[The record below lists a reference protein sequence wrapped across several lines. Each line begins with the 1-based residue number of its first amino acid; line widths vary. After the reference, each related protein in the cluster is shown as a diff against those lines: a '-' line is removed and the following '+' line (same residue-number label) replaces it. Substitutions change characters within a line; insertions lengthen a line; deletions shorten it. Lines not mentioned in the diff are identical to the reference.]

1 MKNFVSFILFF
12 LMVSEVLS
20 QRNYITPEPQKIS
33 FPESKQN
40 GFRLS
45 KKTSLEVSGVDNS
58 KNFIKNFIS
67 FVNQETGFE
76 LNSKINKKSN
86 ILLRITDQNLN
97 LGEEGYKISILPKEN
112 LIVESNNERGLFYGI
127 ESLKQIIHFTK
138 RKRDEESFTEFD
150 VDVKVESI
158 KDVKSQQ
165 NFNAANLTT
174 AGYKNV
180 NETGYFQGLE
190 KVETK
195 SLDVYNIMPMIIEDY
210 PRFKYRGMML
220 DVSRHFMPK
229 EFIKKFI
236 DIMSIHKMN
245 KFHWHLTDDHGWRIE
260 IKQYPKLTEIGSMR
274 DGTLIGHS
282 RFAGKNPKFDNIPH
296 GGFYTQ
302 EEIKDIIKYA
312 EERFIEIIPEIDMP
326 GHTASLIASYPE
338 LGTLKEKTEV
348 KKIWGVQ
355 DEILIPTENTFNFL
369 DNLFREIADI
379 FPSSYVHIGGD
390 EARKKQWIESEEVQK
405 LMETLEIEDEDS
417 LQTYFIGKVQKILN
431 NYGKKIIGWDEI
443 IEGGLVNDATV
454 MSWRGEE
461 GGIFAAKAGNNAIM
475 SPTSHLYFDYYQAR
489 TGEPLA
495 IGGLIPL
502 EKVYSY
508 EPIPEGLDI
517 NQATKI
523 LGAQGNVWTEY
534 IKTPEMVEY
543 MSVPRMTALSEIVW
557 SKRKKRD
564 FSEFIKR
571 LNFYKYFLDKKK
583 LLNTSCTKNFF
594 MELISGSYYVG
605 YKR

>member
-1 MKNFVSFILFF
+1 MKKFVSFILFF
-12 LMVSEVLS
+12 LIVSEVLS

-58 KNFIKNFIS
+58 KNFVKNFVS
-67 FVNQETGFE
+67 FVNQEIGFE

-86 ILLRITDQNLN
+86 ILLRITDQNLD

-112 LIVESNNERGLFYGI
+112 LIVESNTERGLFYGI

-150 VDVKVESI
+150 VDVKIENI

-260 IKQYPKLTEIGSMR
+260 IKKYPKLTEIGSMR

-312 EERFIEIIPEIDMP
+312 KERFIEIIPEIDMP

-405 LMETLEIEDEDS
+405 LMEKLEIEDEDS
-417 LQTYFIGKVQKILN
+417 LQTYFIGRVQKILN

-564 FSEFIKR
+564 FSEFRKR
-571 LNFYKYFLDKKK
+571 LNFYIYFLDKKK
-583 LLNTSCTKNFF
+583 VNYRNKDL
-594 MELISGSYYVG
+594 
-605 YKR
+605 

>member
-76 LNSKINKKSN
+76 LNLKINKKSN

-112 LIVESNNERGLFYGI
+112 LIVESNTERGLFYGI

-405 LMETLEIEDEDS
+405 LMEKLEIEDEDS

-583 LLNTSCTKNFF
+583 VNYRSK
-594 MELISGSYYVG
+594 EL
-605 YKR
+605 

>member
-1 MKNFVSFILFF
+1 MKKFVSFILFF
-12 LMVSEVLS
+12 LLVSEVLS
-20 QRNYITPEPQKIS
+20 QRNYITPEPQKIT

-45 KKTSLEVSGVDNS
+45 KKTSLELSGVDNS
-58 KNFIKNFIS
+58 KNFIKNFVS

-86 ILLRITDQNLN
+86 IILRITDQNLD

-112 LIVESNNERGLFYGI
+112 LIVESNTERGLFYGI

-150 VDVKVESI
+150 VDVKVENI
-158 KDVKSQQ
+158 NDVKSQQ

-195 SLDVYNIMPMIIEDY
+195 SLDVYNIKPMIIEDY

-260 IKQYPKLTEIGSMR
+260 INQYPKLTEIGSMR

-282 RFAGKNPKFDNIPH
+282 RFAGKNPKFDNVPH

-338 LGTLKEKTEV
+338 LGTLKEKIDV

-355 DEILIPTENTFNFL
+355 DEILIPSENTFNFL
-369 DNLFREIADI
+369 DNLFKEISDI

-405 LMETLEIEDEDS
+405 LMEKLEIEDEDS
-417 LQTYFIGKVQKILN
+417 LQTYFIGRVQKILN

-443 IEGGLVNDATV
+443 IEGGLVNGATV

-517 NQATKI
+517 NQATMI

-564 FSEFIKR
+564 FSEFRKR

-583 LLNTSCTKNFF
+583 VNYRSKDL
-594 MELISGSYYVG
+594 
-605 YKR
+605 

>member
-1 MKNFVSFILFF
+1 MKKFVSFILFF
-12 LMVSEVLS
+12 LIVSEVLS
-20 QRNYITPEPQKIS
+20 QRNYITPEPQKIT

-45 KKTSLEVSGVDNS
+45 KKTSLELSGVDNS
-58 KNFIKNFIS
+58 KNFIKNFVS

-86 ILLRITDQNLN
+86 ILLRITDQNLD

-112 LIVESNNERGLFYGI
+112 LIVESNTERGLFYGI

-150 VDVKVESI
+150 VDVKVENI

-190 KVETK
+190 KVQTK

-405 LMETLEIEDEDS
+405 LMEKLEIEDEDS
-417 LQTYFIGKVQKILN
+417 LQTYFIGRVQKILN
-431 NYGKKIIGWDEI
+431 NYEKKIIGWDEI

-564 FSEFIKR
+564 FSEFRKR

-583 LLNTSCTKNFF
+583 VNYRSKDL
-594 MELISGSYYVG
+594 
-605 YKR
+605 

>member
-1 MKNFVSFILFF
+1 MKKFVSFILFF
-12 LMVSEVLS
+12 LLVSEVLS
-20 QRNYITPEPQKIS
+20 QRNYITPEPQKIT

-45 KKTSLEVSGVDNS
+45 KKTSLELSGVDNS
-58 KNFIKNFIS
+58 KNFIKNFVS

-86 ILLRITDQNLN
+86 ILLKITDQNLD

-112 LIVESNNERGLFYGI
+112 LIVESNTERGLFYGI

-150 VDVKVESI
+150 VDVKVENI

-405 LMETLEIEDEDS
+405 LMEKLEIENEDS
-417 LQTYFIGKVQKILN
+417 LQTYFIGRVQKILN
-431 NYGKKIIGWDEI
+431 NYEKKIIGWDEI

-564 FSEFIKR
+564 FSEFRKR

-583 LLNTSCTKNFF
+583 VNYRNKDL
-594 MELISGSYYVG
+594 
-605 YKR
+605 

>member
-1 MKNFVSFILFF
+1 MKKIVFF
-12 LMVSEVLS
+12 LLIFFTSEKLFS
-20 QRNYITPEPQKIS
+20 QKNYIIPEPQNIT
-33 FPESKQN
+33 FPESKQH

-45 KKTSLEVSGVDNS
+45 KKTSLEIYGINNS
-58 KNFIKNFIS
+58 KNFIQNFIS
-67 FVNQETGFE
+67 FVNSETGFD

-86 ILLRITDQNLN
+86 ILFRITKET
-97 LGEEGYKISILPKEN
+97 LGLGDEGYKISILPKEN
-112 LIVESNNERGLFYGI
+112 LIVESNSERGLFYGV
-127 ESLKQIIHFTK
+127 ETLKQIIHFTK
-138 RKRDEESFTEFD
+138 RKRDEDSFTDFD
-150 VDVKVESI
+150 INLKVEKI
-158 KDVKSQQ
+158 KDIKSEQ

-180 NETGYFQGLE
+180 NETGYYQGLE

-195 SLDVYNIMPMIIEDY
+195 SLDVYNIMPMVIEDY

-229 EFIKKFI
+229 EFVKKFI

-274 DGTLIGHS
+274 DGTIIGHA
-282 RFAGKNPKFDNIPH
+282 RFAGKNPKFDNVPH
-296 GGFYTQ
+296 GGFYTK

-338 LGTLKEKTEV
+338 LGTSKEKTEV

-355 DEILIPTENTFNFL
+355 DEILIPTENTFIFL
-369 DNLFREIADI
+369 DNLFREISEL
-379 FPSSYVHIGGD
+379 FPSRYVHIGGD
-390 EARKKQWIESEEVQK
+390 EARKKQWIESDEVQK
-405 LMETLEIEDEDS
+405 LMDDLEIEDEDS
-417 LQTYFIGKVQKILN
+417 LQTYFIGRVQSILS

-443 IEGGLVNDATV
+443 IEGGLVENATV

-461 GGIFAAKAGNNAIM
+461 GGIIAAKSGNNAIM
-475 SPTSHLYFDYYQAR
+475 TPTSHLYFDYYQAKA
-489 TGEPLA
+489 GEPLA

-508 EPIPEGLDI
+508 EPIPKGLDI

-557 SKRKKRD
+557 SKRRQRD
-564 FSEFIKR
+564 FSEFEKR
-571 LNFYKYFLDKKK
+571 LNFYKYFLDLKKI
-583 LLNTSCTKNFF
+583 NYRDKN
-594 MELISGSYYVG
+594 Y
-605 YKR
+605 

>member
-1 MKNFVSFILFF
+1 MKKFVSFILFF
-12 LMVSEVLS
+12 LIVSEVLS
-20 QRNYITPEPQKIS
+20 QRNYITPEPQKIT

-45 KKTSLEVSGVDNS
+45 KKTSLELSGIDNS
-58 KNFIKNFIS
+58 KNFIKNFVS

-86 ILLRITDQNLN
+86 ILLKITDQNLD

-112 LIVESNNERGLFYGI
+112 LIVESNTERGLFYGI

-150 VDVKVESI
+150 VDVKVENI

-195 SLDVYNIMPMIIEDY
+195 SLDVYNIMPVVIEDY

-355 DEILIPTENTFNFL
+355 DEILIPTENTFKFL

-405 LMETLEIEDEDS
+405 LMEKLEIEDEDS
-417 LQTYFIGKVQKILN
+417 LQTYFIGRVQKILN
-431 NYGKKIIGWDEI
+431 NYEKKIIGWDEI

-564 FSEFIKR
+564 FSEFRKR

-583 LLNTSCTKNFF
+583 VNYRSKDL
-594 MELISGSYYVG
+594 
-605 YKR
+605 

>member
-76 LNSKINKKSN
+76 LNLKINKKSN

-112 LIVESNNERGLFYGI
+112 LIVESNTERGLFYGI

-405 LMETLEIEDEDS
+405 LMEKLEIEDEDS

-583 LLNTSCTKNFF
+583 VNYRNKDL
-594 MELISGSYYVG
+594 
-605 YKR
+605 

>member
-1 MKNFVSFILFF
+1 MKKFVCFLLFFFTIKQVFSQKNF
-12 LMVSEVLS
+12 
-20 QRNYITPEPQKIS
+20 ITPEPQKIS
-33 FPESKQN
+33 FPESKQY

-45 KKTSLEVSGVDNS
+45 KKTSLELYGLNS
-58 KNFIKNFIS
+58 SVGFVKDFKS
-67 FVNQETGFE
+67 FVNQETSFE
-76 LNSKINKKSN
+76 LNTKINKKSN
-86 ILLRITDQNLN
+86 ILLKISEKN
-97 LGEEGYKISILPKEN
+97 LGLGNEGYKISILPKEN
-112 LIVESNNERGLFYGI
+112 LVVESNSERGLFYGI
-127 ESLKQIIHFTK
+127 ETLKQIIHFTK
-138 RKRDEESFTEFD
+138 RKREEESFTDFD
-150 VDVKVESI
+150 LSLKVEQIRDI
-158 KDVKSQQ
+158 KSEQ

-180 NETGYFQGLE
+180 NETGYYQGLE

-195 SLDVYNIMPMIIEDY
+195 SLDVYNIRPMLIEDY
-210 PRFKYRGMML
+210 PRFKYRGMMI

-236 DIMSIHKMN
+236 DLMSIHKMN
-245 KFHWHLTDDHGWRIE
+245 KFHWHLTDDHGWRIQ
-260 IKQYPKLTEIGSMR
+260 IQKYPKLTEIGSQR
-274 DGTLIGHS
+274 DGTIIGHA

-312 EERFIEIIPEIDMP
+312 QERFIEVIPEIDMP

-338 LGTLKEKTEV
+338 LGTSKEKTEV

-369 DNLFREIADI
+369 DNLFREITTL
-379 FPSSYVHIGGD
+379 FPSEYVHIGGD
-390 EARKKQWIESEEVQK
+390 EARKKQWIESTEVQE
-405 LMETLEIEDEDS
+405 LMENLEIEDEDS
-417 LQTYFIGKVQKILN
+417 LQTYFIGRVQKLLN
-431 NYGKKIIGWDEI
+431 KYGKKIIGWDEI
-443 IEGGLVNDATV
+443 IEGGLVSDATV
-454 MSWRGEE
+454 MSWRGED
-461 GGIFAAKAGNNAIM
+461 GGITAAKSGNDAIM
-475 SPTSHLYFDYYQAR
+475 TPTSHLYFDYYQAK

-508 EPIPEGLDI
+508 EPIPDGLDI
-517 NQATKI
+517 NQATRI

-534 IKTPEMVEY
+534 IKTPKMLEY

-564 FSEFIKR
+564 FSEFKTR
-571 LNFYKYFLDKKK
+571 LNFYKYFLDIKKINYRK
-583 LLNTSCTKNFF
+583 KSF
-594 MELISGSYYVG
+594 
-605 YKR
+605 

>member
-1 MKNFVSFILFF
+1 MKKFVSFILFF
-12 LMVSEVLS
+12 LIVSEVLS
-20 QRNYITPEPQKIS
+20 QRNYITPEPQKII
-33 FPESKQN
+33 FPQSKQN

-45 KKTSLEVSGVDNS
+45 KKTSLEVSGVGNT
-58 KNFIKNFIS
+58 KNFIKSFVS

-86 ILLRITDQNLN
+86 ILLRITDQNLD

-112 LIVESNNERGLFYGI
+112 LIVESNTERGLFYGI

-150 VDVKVESI
+150 VDAKVENI

-195 SLDVYNIMPMIIEDY
+195 SLDVYNIKPMIIEDY

-260 IKQYPKLTEIGSMR
+260 IKKYPKLTEIGSMR

-282 RFAGKNPKFDNIPH
+282 RFAGKNPKFDNVSH

-312 EERFIEIIPEIDMP
+312 EDRFIEIIPEIDMP

-369 DNLFREIADI
+369 DNLFREISDI

-390 EARKKQWIESEEVQK
+390 EARKKQWIESEEVQN
-405 LMETLEIEDEDS
+405 LMEKLEIEDEDS
-417 LQTYFIGKVQKILN
+417 LQTYFIGRVQKILN
-431 NYGKKIIGWDEI
+431 NYEKKIIGWDEI

-495 IGGLIPL
+495 IGGLISL

-508 EPIPEGLDI
+508 EPIPDGLDI

-534 IKTPEMVEY
+534 IKTPDMVEY

-564 FSEFIKR
+564 FTEFIKR

-583 LLNTSCTKNFF
+583 VNYRSKDF
-594 MELISGSYYVG
+594 
-605 YKR
+605 

>member
-1 MKNFVSFILFF
+1 MKKFISFLLLFF
-12 LMVSEVLS
+12 SISHGFS
-20 QRNYITPEPQKIS
+20 QKNYIIPEPQNIS
-33 FPESKQN
+33 FPESKQH

-45 KKTSLEVSGVDNS
+45 KKTSLEILGIDNS
-58 KNFIKNFIS
+58 KGFVKNFIS

-86 ILLRITDQNLN
+86 ILLRVTEDDLN
-97 LGEEGYKISILPKEN
+97 LGDEGYKISILPKEN
-112 LIVESNNERGLFYGI
+112 LIVESNSERGLFYGV
-127 ESLKQIIHFTK
+127 ETLKQIIHFTK
-138 RKRDEESFTEFD
+138 RKRDEESFTDFD
-150 VDVKVESI
+150 VSI
-158 KDVKSQQ
+158 KIEQLKDLKSDQ

-180 NETGYFQGLE
+180 NETGYYQGLE

-195 SLDVYNIMPMIIEDY
+195 SLDVYNIKPMVIEDY

-245 KFHWHLTDDHGWRIE
+245 KFHWHLTDDHGWRIQ
-260 IKQYPKLTEIGSMR
+260 INQYPKLTEIGSMR
-274 DGTLIGHS
+274 EGTIIGHA

-312 EERFIEIIPEIDMP
+312 QERFIEVIPEIDMP

-338 LGTLKEKTEV
+338 LGTLKAKTEV

-369 DNLFREIADI
+369 NNLFKEVTTL
-379 FPSSYVHIGGD
+379 FPSEYVHIGGD
-390 EARKKQWIESEEVQK
+390 EARKKQWIESEEVQE
-405 LMETLEIEDEDS
+405 LMKNLEIEDEDS
-417 LQTYFIGKVQKILN
+417 LQTYFIGRVQKILDS
-431 NYGKKIIGWDEI
+431 YGKKIIGWDEI
-443 IEGGLVNDATV
+443 IEGGLVSDATV

-461 GGIFAAKAGNNAIM
+461 GGVIAAKSGNNAIM
-475 SPTSHLYFDYYQAR
+475 TPTSHLYFDYYQAK

-508 EPIPEGLDI
+508 EPIPDGLDI
-517 NQATKI
+517 NQATRI

-534 IKTPEMVEY
+534 IKTPEMAEY

-564 FSEFIKR
+564 FSEFNTR
-571 LNFYKYFLDKKK
+571 LNFYKYFLDLKKINYRK
-583 LLNTSCTKNFF
+583 ESFKSN
-594 MELISGSYYVG
+594 
-605 YKR
+605 

>member
-1 MKNFVSFILFF
+1 MKKFVSFILFF
-12 LMVSEVLS
+12 LLVSEVLS
-20 QRNYITPEPQKIS
+20 QRNYITPEPQKIT

-45 KKTSLEVSGVDNS
+45 KKTSLELSGVDNS
-58 KNFIKNFIS
+58 KNFIKNFVS

-86 ILLRITDQNLN
+86 ILLKITDQNLD

-112 LIVESNNERGLFYGI
+112 LIVESSTERGLFYGI

-150 VDVKVESI
+150 VDVKVENI

-195 SLDVYNIMPMIIEDY
+195 SLDVYNIMPVIIEDY

-405 LMETLEIEDEDS
+405 LMEKLEIEDEDS
-417 LQTYFIGKVQKILN
+417 LQTYFIGRVQKILN
-431 NYGKKIIGWDEI
+431 NYEKKIIGWDEI

-564 FSEFIKR
+564 FSEFRKR

-583 LLNTSCTKNFF
+583 VNYRSKDL
-594 MELISGSYYVG
+594 
-605 YKR
+605 

>member
-1 MKNFVSFILFF
+1 MKKFVSFILFF

-45 KKTSLEVSGVDNS
+45 KKTSLEVSGLDNS
-58 KNFIKNFIS
+58 KNFIKNFVS
-67 FVNQETGFE
+67 FVDQETGFE

-86 ILLRITDQNLN
+86 ILLRITDQNLD

-112 LIVESNNERGLFYGI
+112 LIVESNTERGLFYGI
-127 ESLKQIIHFTK
+127 ESLKQIIHYTK

-150 VDVKVESI
+150 VDVKVENV
-158 KDVKSQQ
+158 KDIKSQQ

-260 IKQYPKLTEIGSMR
+260 IKQYPKLTEIGSVR

-302 EEIKDIIKYA
+302 EEIKEIIKYA

-369 DNLFREIADI
+369 NNLFREIADI

-405 LMETLEIEDEDS
+405 LMEKLEIEDEDS
-417 LQTYFIGKVQKILN
+417 LQTYFIGRVQKILN

-564 FSEFIKR
+564 FSEFRKR
-571 LNFYKYFLDKKK
+571 LNFYKYFLDEKKVNYRSK
-583 LLNTSCTKNFF
+583 DL
-594 MELISGSYYVG
+594 
-605 YKR
+605 

>member
-1 MKNFVSFILFF
+1 MKKFVSFILFF
-12 LMVSEVLS
+12 LIVSEVLS
-20 QRNYITPEPQKIS
+20 QRNYITPEPQKIT

-45 KKTSLEVSGVDNS
+45 KKTSLEVSGINNS

-86 ILLRITDQNLN
+86 ILLRITDQNLD

-112 LIVESNNERGLFYGI
+112 LIVESNTERGLFYGI

-150 VDVKVESI
+150 VDVKVENI

-195 SLDVYNIMPMIIEDY
+195 SLDVYNIKPMIIEDY

-405 LMETLEIEDEDS
+405 LMEKLEIEDEDS
-417 LQTYFIGKVQKILN
+417 LQTYFIGRVQKILN
-431 NYGKKIIGWDEI
+431 NHEKKIIGWDEI

-564 FSEFIKR
+564 FSEFRKR

-583 LLNTSCTKNFF
+583 VNYRSKDL
-594 MELISGSYYVG
+594 
-605 YKR
+605 

>member
-1 MKNFVSFILFF
+1 MKKFVSFILFF
-12 LMVSEVLS
+12 LIVSEVLS

-45 KKTSLEVSGVDNS
+45 KKTSLELSGVDNS
-58 KNFIKNFIS
+58 KNFIKNFVS

-86 ILLRITDQNLN
+86 ILLRITDRNLD
-97 LGEEGYKISILPKEN
+97 LGKEGYKISILPKEN
-112 LIVESNNERGLFYGI
+112 LIVESNTERGLFYGI

-150 VDVKVESI
+150 VDVKVENI

-195 SLDVYNIMPMIIEDY
+195 SLDVYNIMPVVIEDY

-355 DEILIPTENTFNFL
+355 DEILIPTENTFKFL

-405 LMETLEIEDEDS
+405 LMEKLEIEDEDS
-417 LQTYFIGKVQKILN
+417 LQTYFIGRVQKILN
-431 NYGKKIIGWDEI
+431 NYEKKIIGWDEI

-564 FSEFIKR
+564 FSEFKKR

-583 LLNTSCTKNFF
+583 VNYRSKDL
-594 MELISGSYYVG
+594 
-605 YKR
+605 

>member
-1 MKNFVSFILFF
+1 MKKFVSFILFF
-12 LMVSEVLS
+12 LIVSEVLS
-20 QRNYITPEPQKIS
+20 QRNYITPEPQKIT

-45 KKTSLEVSGVDNS
+45 KKTSLELSGVDNS
-58 KNFIKNFIS
+58 KNFIKNFVS
-67 FVNQETGFE
+67 FINQETGFE

-86 ILLRITDQNLN
+86 ILLRIIDQNLD

-112 LIVESNNERGLFYGI
+112 LIVESNTERGLFYGI

-150 VDVKVESI
+150 VDVKVENI

-405 LMETLEIEDEDS
+405 LMEKLEIEDEDS
-417 LQTYFIGKVQKILN
+417 LQTYFIGRVQKILN
-431 NYGKKIIGWDEI
+431 NYEKKIIGWDEI

-564 FSEFIKR
+564 FSEFRKR

-583 LLNTSCTKNFF
+583 VNYRSKDL
-594 MELISGSYYVG
+594 
-605 YKR
+605 

>member
-405 LMETLEIEDEDS
+405 LMEKLEIEDEDS

-583 LLNTSCTKNFF
+583 VNYRNKDL
-594 MELISGSYYVG
+594 
-605 YKR
+605 

>member
-1 MKNFVSFILFF
+1 MKKFVSFILFF
-12 LMVSEVLS
+12 LIVSEAIS
-20 QRNYITPEPQKIS
+20 QRNYITPEPQKIT

-58 KNFIKNFIS
+58 KNFIKSFVS

-86 ILLRITDQNLN
+86 ILLRITDQNLD

-112 LIVESNNERGLFYGI
+112 LIVESSTERGLFYGI

-150 VDVKVESI
+150 VDVKVENI

-274 DGTLIGHS
+274 NGTLIGHS

-390 EARKKQWIESEEVQK
+390 EARKKQWIESDEVQK
-405 LMETLEIEDEDS
+405 LMEKLEIEDEDS
-417 LQTYFIGKVQKILN
+417 LQTYFIGRVQKILN
-431 NYGKKIIGWDEI
+431 NYEKKIIGWDEI

-523 LGAQGNVWTEY
+523 LGAQGNIWTEY

-564 FSEFIKR
+564 FSEFRKR

-583 LLNTSCTKNFF
+583 VNYRSKDL
-594 MELISGSYYVG
+594 
-605 YKR
+605 

>member
-1 MKNFVSFILFF
+1 MKKFVSFILFF
-12 LMVSEVLS
+12 LIVSEVLS
-20 QRNYITPEPQKIS
+20 QRNYITPEPQKIT

-58 KNFIKNFIS
+58 KNFIKSFVS

-86 ILLRITDQNLN
+86 ILLRLTDQNLD

-112 LIVESNNERGLFYGI
+112 LIVESNTERGLFYGI

-150 VDVKVESI
+150 VDVKVENI

-405 LMETLEIEDEDS
+405 LMEKLEIEDEDS
-417 LQTYFIGKVQKILN
+417 LQTYFIGRVQKILN

-443 IEGGLVNDATV
+443 IEGGLVKDATV

-534 IKTPEMVEY
+534 IKTPKMVEY

-564 FSEFIKR
+564 FSEFRKR

-583 LLNTSCTKNFF
+583 INYRSKDL
-594 MELISGSYYVG
+594 
-605 YKR
+605 

>member
-1 MKNFVSFILFF
+1 MKKFVSFILFF
-12 LMVSEVLS
+12 LIVSEVLS
-20 QRNYITPEPQKIS
+20 QRNYITPEPQKIT

-58 KNFIKNFIS
+58 KNFIKSFVS

-86 ILLRITDQNLN
+86 ILLRITDQNLD

-112 LIVESNNERGLFYGI
+112 LIVESNTERGLFYGI

-150 VDVKVESI
+150 VDVKVENI

-405 LMETLEIEDEDS
+405 LMEKLEIEDEDS
-417 LQTYFIGKVQKILN
+417 LQTYFIGRVQKILN

-443 IEGGLVNDATV
+443 IEGGLVKDATV

-534 IKTPEMVEY
+534 IKTPEMAEY

-564 FSEFIKR
+564 FSEFRKR

-583 LLNTSCTKNFF
+583 INYRSKDL
-594 MELISGSYYVG
+594 
-605 YKR
+605 

>member
-1 MKNFVSFILFF
+1 MKKFVSFILFF
-12 LMVSEVLS
+12 LLVSEVLS
-20 QRNYITPEPQKIS
+20 QRNYITPEPQKIT

-45 KKTSLEVSGVDNS
+45 KKTSLELSGVDNS
-58 KNFIKNFIS
+58 KNFIKNFVS

-86 ILLRITDQNLN
+86 ILLKITDQNLD

-112 LIVESNNERGLFYGI
+112 LIVESNTERGLFYGI

-150 VDVKVESI
+150 VDVKVENI

-405 LMETLEIEDEDS
+405 LMEKLEIEDEDS
-417 LQTYFIGKVQKILN
+417 LQTYFIGRVQKILN
-431 NYGKKIIGWDEI
+431 NYEKKIIGWDEI

-489 TGEPLA
+489 TEEPLA

-564 FSEFIKR
+564 FSEFRKR

-583 LLNTSCTKNFF
+583 VNYRSKDL
-594 MELISGSYYVG
+594 
-605 YKR
+605 

>member
-1 MKNFVSFILFF
+1 MKKFVSFILFF
-12 LMVSEVLS
+12 LLVSEVLS
-20 QRNYITPEPQKIS
+20 QRNYITPEPQKIT

-58 KNFIKNFIS
+58 KNFIKNFVS

-86 ILLRITDQNLN
+86 ILLRITDQNLD

-112 LIVESNNERGLFYGI
+112 LIVESNTERGLFYGI

-150 VDVKVESI
+150 VDVKVENI

-379 FPSSYVHIGGD
+379 FPSSYVHVGGD

-405 LMETLEIEDEDS
+405 LMEKLEIEDEDS
-417 LQTYFIGKVQKILN
+417 LQTYFIGRVQKILN
-431 NYGKKIIGWDEI
+431 NYEKKIIGWDEI

-564 FSEFIKR
+564 FSEFRKR

-583 LLNTSCTKNFF
+583 VNYRSKDL
-594 MELISGSYYVG
+594 
-605 YKR
+605 

>member
-1 MKNFVSFILFF
+1 MKKFVSFILFF
-12 LMVSEVLS
+12 LIVSEVLS
-20 QRNYITPEPQKIS
+20 QRNYITPEPQKIT

-45 KKTSLEVSGVDNS
+45 KKTSLELSGVDNS
-58 KNFIKNFIS
+58 KNFIKNFVS

-86 ILLRITDQNLN
+86 ILLRITDQNLD

-112 LIVESNNERGLFYGI
+112 LIVESNTERGLFYGI

-150 VDVKVESI
+150 VDVKVENI

-405 LMETLEIEDEDS
+405 LMEKLEIEDEDS
-417 LQTYFIGKVQKILN
+417 LQTYFIGRVQKILN
-431 NYGKKIIGWDEI
+431 NYEKKIIGWDEI

-564 FSEFIKR
+564 FSEFRKR

-583 LLNTSCTKNFF
+583 VNYRNKDL
-594 MELISGSYYVG
+594 
-605 YKR
+605 

>member
-1 MKNFVSFILFF
+1 MKKFILFLILF
-12 LMVSEVLS
+12 FSVSYMFS
-20 QRNYITPEPQKIS
+20 QKNYITPEPQKIS
-33 FPESKQN
+33 FPESKQY

-45 KKTSLEVSGVDNS
+45 KKSSLEIHGIDNS
-58 KNFIKNFIS
+58 KDFVKKFIS
-67 FVNQETGFE
+67 FVNRETGFE

-86 ILLRITDQNLN
+86 IILRVTKDNLN
-97 LGEEGYKISILPKEN
+97 LGDEGYKISILPKEN
-112 LIVESNNERGLFYGI
+112 LIVESNSERGLFYGV
-127 ESLKQIIHFTK
+127 ETLKQIIHFTK
-138 RKRDEESFTEFD
+138 RERDEESFTDFD
-150 VDVKVESI
+150 LNVKVEQI
-158 KDVKSQQ
+158 KELKSEQ

-180 NETGYFQGLE
+180 NETGYYQGLE

-195 SLDVYNIMPMIIEDY
+195 SLDVYNIKPMVIEDY

-236 DIMSIHKMN
+236 DLMSIHKMN
-245 KFHWHLTDDHGWRIE
+245 KFHWHLTDDHGWRIQ
-260 IKQYPKLTEIGSMR
+260 IKKYPKLTEIGSMR
-274 DGTLIGHS
+274 DGTIIGHA
-282 RFAGKNPKFDNIPH
+282 RFAGKNPKFDNKPH

-302 EEIKDIIKYA
+302 EEIIDIINYA
-312 EERFIEIIPEIDMP
+312 RERFIEIIPEIDMP

-369 DNLFREIADI
+369 DNIFKEVSNI
-379 FPSSYVHIGGD
+379 FPSEYVHIGGD
-390 EARKKQWIESEEVQK
+390 EARKKQWIESEEVQE
-405 LMETLEIEDEDS
+405 LMKTLEIEDEDS
-417 LQTYFIGKVQKILN
+417 LQTYFIGRVQEILD

-443 IEGGLVNDATV
+443 IEGGLVSDATV

-461 GGIFAAKAGNNAIM
+461 GGIIAAKSGNNAIM
-475 SPTSHLYFDYYQAR
+475 TPTSHLYFDYYQAK

-495 IGGLIPL
+495 IGGLIPI

-508 EPIPEGLDI
+508 EPIPDGLDI

-557 SKRKKRD
+557 SKRKKRN
-564 FSEFIKR
+564 FSEFNTR
-571 LNFYKYFLDKKK
+571 LIFFKYFLDLKEINYRKKSFQI
-583 LLNTSCTKNFF
+583 N
-594 MELISGSYYVG
+594 
-605 YKR
+605 

>member
-1 MKNFVSFILFF
+1 MKKFVSFILFF
-12 LMVSEVLS
+12 LLVSEVLS
-20 QRNYITPEPQKIS
+20 QRNYITPEPQKIT

-45 KKTSLEVSGVDNS
+45 KKTSLELSGVDNS
-58 KNFIKNFIS
+58 KNFIKNFVS

-86 ILLRITDQNLN
+86 ILLKITDQNLD
-97 LGEEGYKISILPKEN
+97 LGKEGYKISILPKEN
-112 LIVESNNERGLFYGI
+112 LIVESNTERGLFYGI

-150 VDVKVESI
+150 VDVKVENI

-390 EARKKQWIESEEVQK
+390 EARKKQWIESDEVQK
-405 LMETLEIEDEDS
+405 LMEKLEIEDEDS
-417 LQTYFIGKVQKILN
+417 LQTYFIGRVQKILN
-431 NYGKKIIGWDEI
+431 NYEKKIIGWDEI

-564 FSEFIKR
+564 FSEFRKR

-583 LLNTSCTKNFF
+583 VNYRNKDL
-594 MELISGSYYVG
+594 
-605 YKR
+605 